1 MTTATLPRDEK
12 MKPFCRCMSV
22 GDSVLVPFKR
32 YSYGSIRQMLCELK
46 YKEGMLFEASAK
58 GRLTDC
64 KVTRLR

>member
-12 MKPFCRCMSV
+12 MKPFCRYMAV
-22 GDSVLVPFKR
+22 GDSVLIPFKR
-32 YSYGSIRQMLCELK
+32 YSYGSIKQAMSDMK
-46 YKEGMLFEASAK
+46 AKEGLLFEVSTR